1 MYAIIGLGNPTAK
14 YEKTRHNIGF
24 DVIDVLADKMSI
36 EMKTKKHKAIIG
48 QSFIGSEKVILV
60 KPQTYMNLSG
70 EAVRA
75 VVDFYKINP
84 ESDIIVIYDDVS
96 LKTGQLRIRGKGSAG
111 GHNGIKSIIAHLGTQ
126 TFKRIKVGVGADGNG
141 DLVNH
146 VLGKFNRDDRVVI
159 DEAIENAASAAAV
172 IVLEGIDA
180 AMNKYNMV
188 QESKV

>member
-24 DVIDVLADKMSI
+24 DVIDVLADKMSV

-48 QSFIGSEKVILV
+48 QGFIGSEKVILV

-96 LKTGQLRIRGKGSAG
+96 LKTGQLRIRSKGSAG

-126 TFKRIKVGVGADGNG
+126 TFKRIKVGVGADGDG
-141 DLVNH
+141 DLVNY
-146 VLGKFNRDDRVVI
+146 VLDKFNRDDRVVI

-172 IVLEGIDA
+172 IILEGIDA
-180 AMNKYNMV
+180 AMNNFNKSN
-188 QESKV
+188 